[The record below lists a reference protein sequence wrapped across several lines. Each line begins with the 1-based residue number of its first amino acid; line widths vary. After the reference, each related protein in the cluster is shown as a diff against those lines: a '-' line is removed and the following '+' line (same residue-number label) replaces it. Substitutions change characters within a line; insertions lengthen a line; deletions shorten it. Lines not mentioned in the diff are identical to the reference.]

1 MDAAQALRYL
11 RKRCFGKRYCTSDD
25 GVLPSFYEIDATYN
39 AMFEEWSTDEYVY
52 ALPAAQVVVSNP
64 AHVFQDVR
72 DLGRLRAEYQQ
83 QPPPPRHSSVK
94 DPSGGSCVDDNDY
107 DLKHLSASHLA
118 VVLTHPLDMLHDLVK
133 GYFHLRSLPPLTPTE
148 QSYCNHVE
156 QVLLAYLIQMTL
168 HGGDFLGDVHAF
180 FLELILRQSDDPPT
194 LAFTLLHNLHV
205 AVDGNDAAQVELFF
219 ILLDMVDRLVHL
231 SRPIGI
237 STLPLITG
245 TLVGMV
251 RPSSSSRGEY
261 LPDRL
266 VSIPPS
272 TLIALLQDTAGHVAV
287 VEMLVLNL
295 YLRHMLHAEH
305 HQDTYGARKG
315 KEKFGKG
322 LPLCPVDPSSGTP
335 AFGLDS
341 FDTNDPSNTSTLD
354 VLLHHFFTTPSIAVH
369 RLVFMVLVDLAK
381 PNVHLENGLVERL
394 LVSSL
399 ERGLASVVASF
410 PTVLLP
416 GHLSAFL
423 GRLGDGVD
431 GGNMAVA
438 RVHEY
443 FVQCSTLAHIVH
455 KRRWLDVSVG
465 SNATSG
471 GGGQHLDPVQ
481 RAMYLIGSAVPVERF
496 KGQRWLAELLSE
508 PALKKSSTDDDELAA
523 RTVGVDA
530 RQPLRLQARSTFCG
544 AVRSKSR
551 ALRLA
556 MVQVLALVA
565 KRRLLLSSL
574 KGATLPA
581 ILREVHAVAKEWVH
595 DVVVPLDSGAWAA
608 LMELVLTLCCRQL
621 NFVHRRAR
629 NRQKGVL
636 DTSEPTSVLRAV
648 TCGAVALDRD
658 LLHELS
664 SDCYLAALQALQSTD
679 SRPSSSSGVAGIV
692 AMVVKATYGDGQLFA
707 RAGGI
712 VKFRSFLEAPY
723 PAVVS
728 MYEMKN
734 DLC

>member
-431 GGNMAVA
+431 GGNMAV
-438 RVHEY
+438 
-443 FVQCSTLAHIVH
+443 
-455 KRRWLDVSVG
+455 
-465 SNATSG
+465 
-471 GGGQHLDPVQ
+471 
-481 RAMYLIGSAVPVERF
+481 
-496 KGQRWLAELLSE
+496 RWLAELLSE